1 MIGRRIHKYCS
12 DDISQIENYE
22 SAKNDNSQIW
32 DLHHRLELGSDYEN
46 TKSDLEMM
54 NLYWNRPANE
64 LIFLT
69 RDQHIRL
76 HSLRKNGKKCPC
88 YKHGRSI
95 PKSMYRKALKQF
107 KAGLITEDQLQPFR
121 DEWTKSAKAK
131 RKNRT

>member
-22 SAKNDNSQIW
+22 SAKNDSSQIW

-46 TKSDLEMM
+46 TKSELEMM

-69 RDQHIRL
+69 REQHIRL
-76 HSLRKNGKKCPC
+76 HSSVRVENKSFA
-88 YKHGRSI
+88 YKDGRSI
-95 PKSMYRKALKQF
+95 HKARYKRALKLF
-107 KAGLITEDQLQPFR
+107 KAGIITEEELQPFR
-121 DEWTKSAKAK
+121 NEWTKEAQSK

>member
-46 TKSDLEMM
+46 TTSDLKMM

-69 RDQHIRL
+69 RDQHMTL
-76 HSLRKNGKKCPC
+76 HSSRRIEQKSSQ
-88 YKHGRSI
+88 YKDGRSI
-95 PKSMYRKALKQF
+95 HKSRYKRALKLF
-107 KAGLITEDQLQPFR
+107 KAGIITEDQLQPFR
-121 DEWTKSAKAK
+121 DEWTKEAQSK